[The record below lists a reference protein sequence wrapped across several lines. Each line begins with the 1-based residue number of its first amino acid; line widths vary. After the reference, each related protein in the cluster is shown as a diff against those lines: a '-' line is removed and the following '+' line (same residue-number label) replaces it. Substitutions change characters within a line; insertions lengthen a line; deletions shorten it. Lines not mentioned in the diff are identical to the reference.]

1 MEFQI
6 KHVFAASNWATFQY
20 ESIGSKVYFWD
31 FWVLTS
37 ESQCKGSN
45 IPLLGNRW
53 VDEERMRVQSDLLF
67 VSGMAS
73 GHVKILC
80 LPSSSRVS
88 EYKWPP
94 GNRRWSGMCLLNRCN
109 VCEQWYLFSDGDV
122 LIVSFLVVRSQKSQ
136 RTNCDVFAASEQSA
150 IDLVADWHAADLL
163 ISRVLSSPVATS
175 LIIKL
180 SLSYVHP
187 PLSYFLLHLMHVF
200 QCWYREHNVIF
211 TAAAEV
217 HLCCGW

>member
-1 MEFQI
+1 MFLQPVTGLHFSM
-6 KHVFAASNWATFQY
+6 KALAAKSISGISGYWHRRANVKGATY
-20 ESIGSKVYFWD
+20 LCWGIVEWMKKGWGS
-31 FWVLTS
+31 
-37 ESQCKGSN
+37 
-45 IPLLGNRW
+45 
-53 VDEERMRVQSDLLF
+53 RVICCLCQE
-67 VSGMAS
+67 
-73 GHVKILC
+73 GHLATWKLC